1 MVLCRALATF
11 LPSTASAIARAP
23 AVAGA
28 AVPFLFGIRTRD
40 NPAVE
45 VPTLLLAHRAIAH
58 GEALR
63 GATRGRKPSVVAEAI
78 DWMVEVAEAGAL
90 GWGGPSAGG
99 ERRHKTKKQLKYL
112 RKLRNS
118 AAARES

>member
-1 MVLCRALATF
+1 MVVCRALAAF
-11 LPSTASAIARAP
+11 LPSTASTIARAP

-28 AVPFLFGIRTRD
+28 VVPFLFGIRTLD
-40 NPAVE
+40 PVVE

-63 GATRGRKPSVVAEAI
+63 STRGRKPSVVAEAI

-90 GWGGPSAGG
+90 GWRGSSADARG
-99 ERRHKTKKQLKYL
+99 HKKKKQLKYP
-112 RKLRNS
+112 RKLRNT